1 MFFGNS
7 RVTIKRAENCDNF
20 GITDKTFVVAFAN
33 GWVKDDIFLAYAKT
47 CLDFEGWDRLVRLQ
61 YGCMDNEFCSGLTGD
76 QNNITII
83 ESCSEI
89 VEGLTASDVYILEN
103 TFDDYGLTAT
113 LDPFCTLAANW
124 HSNDCGCPPGYT
136 RTNDDYDGLCFKI
149 FPIESIGLDFTDEID
164 PCRFLLIGK
173 QISDELE
180 FVNTT
185 ANVFYKTYTEE
196 GQETCNVATFQVKPD
211 PCEDIGVVC
220 WPPGGEPGIL
230 IPTPDGDL
238 VTPCEYCEEYGYG
251 SGDICY
257 FESLAIASSTCECPY
272 TATCY
277 TGGYDPGNPTS
288 SGNCFFSPGITTTEP
303 CVNGSWN
310 GASCADGYNDVCE
323 STDCI
328 DKICKELDWFIE
340 NYAGWDGDASP
351 GNAFL
356 GYSSLASMVGGEEEF
371 ITGSADEI
379 YVSCGATSVTGYYE
393 FSGGISV
400 TFGETTSRRQWG
412 KVVGMLNY
420 WTHYSTNYPQQ
431 VFDGHGIVE
440 SIPFEKIGGT
450 SCGWLYPINLCCP
463 PLPEGS
469 FDYDCP
475 MCGPSGFTD
484 HSPSEASCCCAKNMI
499 PIVYGLNDEPGF
511 AEAATGVS
519 SIGIHPYV
527 DQGK

>member
-7 RVTIKRAENCDNF
+7 RVTIKRAENCDNY

-76 QNNITII
+76 PDNITQT
-83 ESCSEI
+83 ENCLEI

-103 TFDDYGLTAT
+103 TFDNDGLATT
-113 LDPFCTLAANW
+113 LDPFCTLDANW

-220 WPPGGEPGIL
+220 WPPGSEPGIL

-238 VTPCEYCEEYGYG
+238 VTPCQYCQEYGYG

-323 STDCI
+323 STDCV
-328 DKICKELDWFIE
+328 DKICKELDWFIQ
-340 NYAGWDGDASP
+340 NYAGFENSSW
-351 GNAFL
+351 L
-356 GYSSLASMVGGEEEF
+356 GYSSLANPLDIEYFISGTTAEF
-371 ITGSADEI
+371 W
-379 YVSCGATSVTGYYE
+379 VSCGPTGVTARDE
-393 FSGGISV
+393 TTPITV
-400 TFGETTSRRQWG
+400 TFGENSSLRQWG
-412 KVVGMLNY
+412 RIVGFLNY
-420 WTHYSTNYPQQ
+420 WTKDDPSYPGQ
-431 VFDGHGIVE
+431 VFDTTSYNLRTLPLSE
-440 SIPFEKIGGT
+440 SLGGT
-450 SCGWLYPINLCCP
+450 SCGWFYPINLCCP

-499 PIVYGLNDEPGF
+499 PIVYGLNGQTGF

-527 DQGK
+527 EQGK

>member
-47 CLDFEGWDRLVRLQ
+47 CLDFEGWDNLVKLK
-61 YGCMDNEFCSGLTGD
+61 YICMDNEFCSGLTGNPD
-76 QNNITII
+76 GIDLNNFCPQNL
-83 ESCSEI
+83 
-89 VEGLTASDVYILEN
+89 EGLTGNDVYILEN
-103 TFDDYGLTAT
+103 TFDNGSLITT
-113 LDPFCTLAANW
+113 LDPFCTLDANW

-211 PCEDIGVVC
+211 PCEDASVVC
-220 WPPGGEPGIL
+220 WPPGSEPDIL
-230 IPTPDGDL
+230 IPTPDGEL
-238 VTPCEYCEEYGYG
+238 VTPCEYCEEYGSG
-251 SGDICY
+251 GGDICY

-323 STDCI
+323 STDCV
-328 DKICKELDWFIE
+328 DKICKELDWFIQ
-340 NYAGWDGDASP
+340 NYAGYRGDP
-351 GNAFL
+351 GGFL
-356 GYSSLASMVGGEEEF
+356 GYSSRITQQLDPALTGTPEEF
-371 ITGSADEI
+371 F
-379 YVSCGATSVTGYYE
+379 VSCGPTSVTGWDI
-393 FSGGISV
+393 GIFDEVGV
-400 TFGETTSRRQWG
+400 TFGESASLRQWG
-412 KVVGMLNY
+412 RIVGLLNFF
-420 WTHYSTNYPQQ
+420 THENGNDT
-431 VFDGHGIVE
+431 GIIYDSE
-440 SIPFEKIGGT
+440 LQSNSLNFNSIGGT
-450 SCGWLYPINLCCP
+450 SCGWFYPINLCCP

-469 FDYDCP
+469 FDYECP

-499 PIVYGLNDEPGF
+499 PIVYGLNDELGF
-511 AEAATGVS
+511 DEAATGIS
-519 SIGIHPYV
+519 SIGLHPSQV
-527 DQGK
+527 K